1 MFFNLSLFLRDI
13 IINPNFVDDTE
24 NFFSLNFLY
33 NNYWIII
40 FFFIISYIFFRCLFL
55 FIYFYTNN
63 EYALKQS
70 NSLLNLIYIIS
81 FILFI
86 LFVIIYI

>member
-1 MFFNLSLFLRDI
+1 MYFNLLSFLRDI
-13 IINPNFVDDTE
+13 NIDVNFVDDTS

-33 NNYWIII
+33 NNYWFIILI
-40 FFFIISYIFFRCLFL
+40 IIISYIFFRCLFL